1 VTLPAFRHEVHT
13 VIRRRVPG
21 ATSART
27 VCTFGFQRRGVRRWE
42 WDTLLPKPGDL
53 PQMSQTLAT
62 VSSSGSFGRC
72 RQTRLGAWRGA
83 DRAV

>member
-1 VTLPAFRHEVHT
+1 VTLPAFRQEVHT

-21 ATSART
+21 ATRART
-27 VCTFGFQRRGVRRWE
+27 VCTFGFHRRAVRRCE

-62 VSSSGSFGRC
+62 VVSSGSFSKGVP
-72 RQTRLGAWRGA
+72 TV
-83 DRAV
+83 RAR